1 MYYFS
6 NINFEVLL
14 GNKGEIMHIHIL
26 GICGTFMGGIALIAK
41 NLGHK
46 VTGSDFNVYPPMST
60 MLLDNGIEII
70 NNYNEEQLNQG
81 QDLIIVGNAM
91 SRGNPCVE
99 YMLDNDLPFMSGP
112 EWLERYVLNTRK
124 VIGVAGT
131 HGKTSTSAMVA
142 WILEKANLNP
152 SFLIGGVT
160 GNFNVSARITDSK
173 YFVIESDEY
182 DCAFFDKRSKFVH
195 YRPFVQILN
204 NLEYD
209 HADIFENI
217 DAIKKQ
223 FHHLVRIVPSKGE
236 VLIPT
241 DDKNLEDVIEKG
253 CWSTL
258 KKIGKGGELNY
269 ELIKDDGSEFK
280 VLDANNN
287 DLGVVSWPSIGLHNV
302 KNALM
307 AIAAANYIGVDY
319 AIAIDALTSFT
330 MPKRRMEL
338 KGTVNDIDVY
348 DDFAHHPTAIK
359 TTLEGLRNKVGNRR
373 IIAVFE
379 PRSNTMKLGVNHEL
393 LKDSMVSADIVY
405 MYAPSTLKWNTS
417 ELADVNFNVCE
428 DFEQMLISIVKDAKK
443 NDVILVMSNGGF
455 NGIHGKLL
463 DMLKDQ

>member
-1 MYYFS
+1 L
-6 NINFEVLL
+6 VLQ
-14 GNKGEIMHIHIL
+14 GIKGEVMHIHIL

-60 MLLDNGIEII
+60 MLLDNGIEIT

-160 GNFNVSARITDSK
+160 GNFNISARVTDSK

-253 CWSTL
+253 CWSSL
-258 KKIGKGGELNY
+258 KRIGKGGELNY

-287 DLGVVSWPSIGLHNV
+287 ELGVVAWASIGLHNV

-307 AIAAANYIGVDY
+307 AIVAANYIGVDY
-319 AIAIDALTSFT
+319 ALAINALASFK

-338 KGTVNDIDVY
+338 KGTVNDVDVY

-393 LKDSMVSADIVY
+393 LKDSMVNADIVY

-417 ELADVNFNVCE
+417 ELADANFHVCE
-428 DFEQMLISIVKDAKK
+428 DFDKMLTSIVNVANE

-463 DMLKDQ
+463 DMLKNK

>member
-1 MYYFS
+1 L
-6 NINFEVLL
+6 VLQ
-14 GNKGEIMHIHIL
+14 GIKGEVMHIHIL

-60 MLLDNGIEII
+60 MLLDNGIEIT

-160 GNFNVSARITDSK
+160 GNFNISARVTDSK

-253 CWSTL
+253 CWSSL
-258 KKIGKGGELNY
+258 KRIGKGGELNY

-287 DLGVVSWPSIGLHNV
+287 EQGVVAWASIGLHNV

-319 AIAIDALTSFT
+319 ALAINALASFK

-338 KGTVNDIDVY
+338 KGTVNDVDVY

-393 LKDSMVSADIVY
+393 LKDSMVNADIVY

-417 ELADVNFNVCE
+417 ELADANFHVCE
-428 DFEQMLISIVKDAKK
+428 DFDKMLTSIVNVANE

-463 DMLKDQ
+463 DMLKNK

>member
-1 MYYFS
+1 
-6 NINFEVLL
+6 
-14 GNKGEIMHIHIL
+14 MHIHIL

-236 VLIPT
+236 VLIPI

-287 DLGVVSWPSIGLHNV
+287 ELGVVAWGSIGLHNV

-359 TTLEGLRNKVGNRR
+359 TTLEGLRNKVGYRR

-428 DFEQMLISIVKDAKK
+428 DFDKMLTSIVNVANE

-463 DMLKDQ
+463 DMLKNK

>member
-1 MYYFS
+1 L
-6 NINFEVLL
+6 VLQ
-14 GNKGEIMHIHIL
+14 GIKGEVMHIHIL

-60 MLLDNGIEII
+60 MLLDNGIEIT

-160 GNFNVSARITDSK
+160 GNFNISARVTDSK

-253 CWSTL
+253 CWSSL
-258 KKIGKGGELNY
+258 KRIGKGGELNY

-287 DLGVVSWPSIGLHNV
+287 EQGVVAWASIGLHNV

-319 AIAIDALTSFT
+319 ALAINALASFK

-338 KGTVNDIDVY
+338 KGTVNDVDVY

-393 LKDSMVSADIVY
+393 LKDSMVNADIVY

-417 ELADVNFNVCE
+417 ELADVNFHVCE
-428 DFEQMLISIVKDAKK
+428 DFDKMLTSIVNVANE

-463 DMLKDQ
+463 DMLKNK

>member
-1 MYYFS
+1 
-6 NINFEVLL
+6 
-14 GNKGEIMHIHIL
+14 MHIHIL

-236 VLIPT
+236 VIIPT

-253 CWSTL
+253 CWSSL

-287 DLGVVSWPSIGLHNV
+287 ELGVVAWASIGLHNV

-319 AIAIDALTSFT
+319 ALAINALASFK

-338 KGTVNDIDVY
+338 KGTVNDVDVY

>member
-1 MYYFS
+1 
-6 NINFEVLL
+6 
-14 GNKGEIMHIHIL
+14 
-26 GICGTFMGGIALIAK
+26 MGGIALIAK

-60 MLLDNGIEII
+60 MLLDNGIEIT

-160 GNFNVSARITDSK
+160 GNFNISARVTDSK

-253 CWSTL
+253 CWSSL
-258 KKIGKGGELNY
+258 KKIGKDGELNY

-287 DLGVVSWPSIGLHNV
+287 ELGVVAWASIGLHNV

-307 AIAAANYIGVDY
+307 AIAAANYIGIDY
-319 AIAIDALTSFT
+319 ALAINALASFT

-338 KGTVNDIDVY
+338 KGTVNDVDVY

-393 LKDSMVSADIVY
+393 LKDSMVNADIVY
-405 MYAPSTLKWNTS
+405 MYAPSTLKWNTR

-428 DFEQMLISIVKDAKK
+428 DFDKMLTSIVNVAKE

-463 DMLKDQ
+463 DMLKNQ

>member
-1 MYYFS
+1 
-6 NINFEVLL
+6 
-14 GNKGEIMHIHIL
+14 
-26 GICGTFMGGIALIAK
+26 
-41 NLGHK
+41 
-46 VTGSDFNVYPPMST
+46 MST
-60 MLLDNGIEII
+60 MLLDNGIEIT

-160 GNFNVSARITDSK
+160 GNFNISARVTDSK

-253 CWSTL
+253 CWSSL
-258 KKIGKGGELNY
+258 KKIGKDGELNY

-287 DLGVVSWPSIGLHNV
+287 ELGVVAWASIGLHNV

-307 AIAAANYIGVDY
+307 AIAAANYIGIDY
-319 AIAIDALTSFT
+319 ALAINALASFT

-338 KGTVNDIDVY
+338 KGTVNDVDVY

-393 LKDSMVSADIVY
+393 LKDSMVNADIVY
-405 MYAPSTLKWNTS
+405 MYAPSTLKWNTR

-428 DFEQMLISIVKDAKK
+428 DFDKMLTSIVNVAKE

-463 DMLKDQ
+463 DMLKNQ

>member
-1 MYYFS
+1 
-6 NINFEVLL
+6 
-14 GNKGEIMHIHIL
+14 MHIHIL

-236 VLIPT
+236 VLIPI

-287 DLGVVSWPSIGLHNV
+287 ELGVVAWGSIGLHNV

-428 DFEQMLISIVKDAKK
+428 DFDKMLTSIVNVANE

-463 DMLKDQ
+463 DMLKNK

>member
-1 MYYFS
+1 
-6 NINFEVLL
+6 
-14 GNKGEIMHIHIL
+14 MHIHIL

-60 MLLDNGIEII
+60 MLLDNGIEIT

-160 GNFNVSARITDSK
+160 GNFNISARVTDSK

-253 CWSTL
+253 CWSSL
-258 KKIGKGGELNY
+258 KRIGKGGELNY

-287 DLGVVSWPSIGLHNV
+287 ELGVVAWASIGLHNV

-319 AIAIDALTSFT
+319 ALAINALASFK

-338 KGTVNDIDVY
+338 KGTVNDVDVY

-393 LKDSMVSADIVY
+393 LKDSMVNADIVY

-417 ELADVNFNVCE
+417 ELADVNFHVCE
-428 DFEQMLISIVKDAKK
+428 DFDKMLTSIVNVANE

-463 DMLKDQ
+463 DMLKNK

>member
-1 MYYFS
+1 
-6 NINFEVLL
+6 
-14 GNKGEIMHIHIL
+14 MHIHIL

-236 VLIPT
+236 VLIPI
-241 DDKNLEDVIEKG
+241 DDKILEDVIEKG

-287 DLGVVSWPSIGLHNV
+287 ELGVVAWGSIGLHNV

-428 DFEQMLISIVKDAKK
+428 DFDKMLTSIVNVANE

-463 DMLKDQ
+463 DMLKNK

>member
-1 MYYFS
+1 
-6 NINFEVLL
+6 
-14 GNKGEIMHIHIL
+14 MHIHIL

-287 DLGVVSWPSIGLHNV
+287 DLGVVSWSSIGLHNV

-393 LKDSMVSADIVY
+393 LKDSMVNADIVY

>member
-1 MYYFS
+1 
-6 NINFEVLL
+6 
-14 GNKGEIMHIHIL
+14 MHIHIL

-60 MLLDNGIEII
+60 MLLDNGIEIT

-160 GNFNVSARITDSK
+160 GNFNISARVTDSK

-253 CWSTL
+253 CWSSL
-258 KKIGKGGELNY
+258 KRIGKGGELNY

-287 DLGVVSWPSIGLHNV
+287 EQGVVAWASIGLHNV

-319 AIAIDALTSFT
+319 ALAINALASFK

-338 KGTVNDIDVY
+338 KGTVNDVDVY

-393 LKDSMVSADIVY
+393 LKDSMVNADIVY

-417 ELADVNFNVCE
+417 ELADANFHVCE
-428 DFEQMLISIVKDAKK
+428 DFDKMLTSIVNVANE

-463 DMLKDQ
+463 DMLKNK

>member
-1 MYYFS
+1 
-6 NINFEVLL
+6 
-14 GNKGEIMHIHIL
+14 MHIHIL

-60 MLLDNGIEII
+60 MLLDNGIEIT

-160 GNFNVSARITDSK
+160 GNFNISARVTDSK

-253 CWSTL
+253 CWSSL
-258 KKIGKGGELNY
+258 KKIGKDGELNY

-287 DLGVVSWPSIGLHNV
+287 ELGVVAWASIGLHNV

-307 AIAAANYIGVDY
+307 AIAAANYIGIDY
-319 AIAIDALTSFT
+319 ALAINALASFT

-338 KGTVNDIDVY
+338 KGTVNDVDVY

-393 LKDSMVSADIVY
+393 LKDSMVNADIVY
-405 MYAPSTLKWNTS
+405 MYAPLTLKWNTR

-428 DFEQMLISIVKDAKK
+428 DFDKMLTSIVNVAKE

-463 DMLKDQ
+463 DMLKNQ